1 MMVNDLTR
9 SSRIAVHSSI
19 DAMMREPE
27 YTKIKACGEEAVPIL
42 LEALRE
48 QPDTSIA
55 IIALLVDITGEIP
68 CRRKMPGMSVEW
80 LQLGFGGAETGRR
93 QVVSTTESE
102 GRS

>member
-1 MMVNDLTR
+1 MSVRTSEIRMMVNDLTR

-48 QPDTSIA
+48 QPDTSMA
-55 IIALLVDITGEIP
+55 IIALLVDITGENP
-68 CRRKMPGMSVEW
+68 MQKEDAGHVSRMAAAW
-80 LQLGFGGAETGRR
+80 LRWSRNRPSTGG
-93 QVVSTTESE
+93 
-102 GRS
+102 